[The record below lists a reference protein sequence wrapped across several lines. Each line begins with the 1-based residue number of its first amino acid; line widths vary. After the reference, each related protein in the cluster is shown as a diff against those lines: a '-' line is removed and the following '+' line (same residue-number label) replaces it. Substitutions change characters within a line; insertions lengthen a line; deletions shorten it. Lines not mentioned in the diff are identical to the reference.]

1 MDINLFKVLTSK
13 LKQNTLAGGV
23 AHSIMAPP
31 YRIEK
36 FKFSPTSEMKP
47 KMAAV
52 LLLLYPNEFGEMNFV
67 LTRRRIYNGM
77 HSGQI
82 SFPGGKPDPLDNDL
96 WATALRETHEEIG
109 ILPDEVRYIRSLSK
123 LYVPP
128 TNFLIIPYLGYLQS
142 PYVFLPDPREVEAI
156 LEISLMDF
164 INKESELTNQLN
176 SNSTT
181 ITVPAYI
188 FDQNVVWGATAMILS
203 EFKMLFSA
211 VLAK

>member
-1 MDINLFKVLTSK
+1 MDLALFKVLISK
-13 LKQNTLAGGV
+13 LKQNKLAGGV
-23 AHSIMAPP
+23 AHSLMVPP
-31 YRIEK
+31 YRMDKLKSTLI
-36 FKFSPTSEMKP
+36 SEMKP
-47 KMAAV
+47 KMASV
-52 LLLLYPNEFGEMNFV
+52 LLLLYPNEAGEMNFV
-67 LTRRRIYNGM
+67 LTRRRVYNGV

-82 SFPGGKPDPLDNDL
+82 SFPGGKPDHLDNDL
-96 WATALRETHEEIG
+96 WATALRETHEEVG
-109 ILPDEVRYIRSLSK
+109 IPSDEVRYIRSLSK

-128 TNFLIIPYLGYLQS
+128 SNFLIIPYMGYLQS
-142 PYVFLPDPREVEAI
+142 PYVFKPDPKEVEAI

-164 INKESELTNQLN
+164 INKKSVLTKQLN
-176 SNSTT
+176 SNSTC

>member
-1 MDINLFKVLTSK
+1 MNLNLFKVLTTK
-13 LKQNTLAGGV
+13 LKQNTLAGEV
-23 AHSIMAPP
+23 AHSVMAPP
-31 YRIEK
+31 YRIENIK
-36 FKFSPTSEMKP
+36 SSLITEMKP
-47 KMAAV
+47 KMASV

-67 LTRRRIYNGM
+67 LTRRREYNGM

-82 SFPGGKPDPLDNDL
+82 SFPGGKPDLLDNDL

-109 ILPDEVRYIRSLSK
+109 ILSYEVKYIRSLSK

-128 TNFLIIPYLGYLQS
+128 SNFLIVPFVGYLQS
-142 PYVFLPDPREVEAI
+142 PYTFKPDPREVDAI

-164 INKESELTNQLN
+164 ISKESVLTKQLN
-176 SNSTT
+176 SNSNS
-181 ITVPAYI
+181 IVVPAYI
-188 FDQNVVWGATAMILS
+188 FDKNEVWGATAMILS

>member
-1 MDINLFKVLTSK
+1 MDLTLFKILTSK
-13 LKQNTLAGGV
+13 LKQNKLAGEV
-23 AHSIMAPP
+23 AHSLMAPP
-31 YRIEK
+31 YRMVN
-36 FKFSPTSEMKP
+36 SESTLMPEIQP
-47 KMAAV
+47 KMASV

-67 LTRRRIYNGM
+67 LTRRRVYKGI

-82 SFPGGKPDPLDNDL
+82 SFPGGKPDPLDDDL

-109 ILPDEVRYIRSLSK
+109 ILSDEVIYIRSLSK

-128 TNFLIIPYLGYLQS
+128 SNFLIIPYVGYLQS
-142 PYVFLPDPREVEAI
+142 PYIFKPDPREVKAI

-164 INKESELTNQLN
+164 INKESKLTKQLN
-176 SNSTT
+176 SNSTS
-181 ITVPAYI
+181 IKVPAYI

>member
-1 MDINLFKVLTSK
+1 MNLTLFKVLTTK
-13 LKQNTLAGGV
+13 LKQNTLAGEV
-23 AHSIMAPP
+23 AHSVMAPP
-31 YRIEK
+31 YRIENIK
-36 FKFSPTSEMKP
+36 SYLNTEMKP
-47 KMAAV
+47 RMASV

-67 LTRRRIYNGM
+67 LTRRRVYNGM

-109 ILPDEVRYIRSLSK
+109 ILSDEVTYIRSLSK

-128 TNFLIIPYLGYLQS
+128 SNFLIIPYLGYLQS
-142 PYVFLPDPREVEAI
+142 PYTFKPDPREVDAI

-164 INKESELTNQLN
+164 INKESVLTKLLN
-176 SNSTT
+176 SNSTS
-181 ITVPAYI
+181 IVVPAYI
-188 FDQNVVWGATAMILS
+188 FDKNVVWGATAMILS

>member
-1 MDINLFKVLTSK
+1 MNLTLFKVLTTK
-13 LKQNTLAGGV
+13 LKQNTLAGEF
-23 AHSIMAPP
+23 AHSVMAPP
-31 YRIEK
+31 YRIENIK
-36 FKFSPTSEMKP
+36 SSLITEKKP
-47 KMAAV
+47 KMASV

-67 LTRRRIYNGM
+67 LTRRRVYNGM

-109 ILPDEVRYIRSLSK
+109 ILSDEVKYIRSLSK

-128 TNFLIIPYLGYLQS
+128 SNFLIIPYLGYLQS
-142 PYVFLPDPREVEAI
+142 PYTFKPDPREVDAI

-164 INKESELTNQLN
+164 INKESVMTKQLN
-176 SNSTT
+176 SNSTS
-181 ITVPAYI
+181 IEVPAYI
-188 FDQNVVWGATAMILS
+188 FDKNVVWGATAMILS
-203 EFKMLFSA
+203 EFRMLFSA

>member
-1 MDINLFKVLTSK
+1 MDLALFKVLISK
-13 LKQNTLAGGV
+13 LKQNKLAGGV
-23 AHSIMAPP
+23 AHSLMVPP
-31 YRIEK
+31 YRMDKLKSTLI
-36 FKFSPTSEMKP
+36 SEMKP
-47 KMAAV
+47 KMASV
-52 LLLLYPNEFGEMNFV
+52 LLLLYPNEAGEMNFV
-67 LTRRRIYNGM
+67 LTRRRLYNGV

-82 SFPGGKPDPLDNDL
+82 SFPGGKPDHLDNDL
-96 WATALRETHEEIG
+96 WATALRETHEEVG
-109 ILPDEVRYIRSLSK
+109 IPSDEVRYIRSLSK

-128 TNFLIIPYLGYLQS
+128 SDFLIIPYMGYLQS
-142 PYVFLPDPREVEAI
+142 PYVFKPDPKEVEAI

-164 INKESELTNQLN
+164 INKKSVLTKQLN
-176 SNSTT
+176 SNSTC

>member
-1 MDINLFKVLTSK
+1 MDLTLFTVLKSK
-13 LKQNTLAGGV
+13 LKQNKLAGAV
-23 AHSIMAPP
+23 AHSLMAPP
-31 YRIEK
+31 YRKEK
-36 FKFSPTSEMKP
+36 FKSTLISKMKP
-47 KMAAV
+47 KMASV

-67 LTRRRIYNGM
+67 LIRRRVYNGI

-82 SFPGGKPDPLDNDL
+82 SFPGGKPDHLDNDL
-96 WATALRETHEEIG
+96 WATALRETHEEVG
-109 ILPDEVRYIRSLSK
+109 IPSDEVKYIRSLTK

-128 TNFLIIPYLGYLQS
+128 SNFLIIPYMGYLQS
-142 PYVFLPDPREVEAI
+142 PYVFTPDSREVEAI

-164 INKESELTNQLN
+164 INKKSVLTKQLN
-176 SNSTT
+176 SNSNS

>member
-1 MDINLFKVLTSK
+1 MDLTLFKVLLSK
-13 LKQNTLAGGV
+13 LKQNKLAGRD
-23 AHSIMAPP
+23 AHSLMAPP
-31 YRIEK
+31 YRMVK
-36 FKFSPTSEMKP
+36 FKSTQISEMKP
-47 KMAAV
+47 RMAAV

-67 LTRRRIYNGM
+67 LTRRRVYNGM

-96 WATALRETHEEIG
+96 WATALRETYEEIG
-109 ILPDEVRYIRSLSK
+109 ILPDEVIYIRNLSK

-128 TNFLIIPYLGYLQS
+128 SNFLIIPYLGYLQT
-142 PYVFLPDPREVEAI
+142 PDVFKPDPREVEAI

-164 INKESELTNQLN
+164 INKESVLTKQLN

-203 EFKMLFSA
+203 EFKMLFSS
-211 VLAK
+211 LLSK

>member
-1 MDINLFKVLTSK
+1 MDLTLFTVLTSK
-13 LKQNTLAGGV
+13 LKQNKLAGAV
-23 AHSIMAPP
+23 AHSLMAPP
-31 YRIEK
+31 YRKEK
-36 FKFSPTSEMKP
+36 FKSTLISKMKP
-47 KMAAV
+47 KMASV

-67 LTRRRIYNGM
+67 LIRRRVYNGI

-82 SFPGGKPDPLDNDL
+82 SFPGGKPDHLDNDL
-96 WATALRETHEEIG
+96 WATALRETHEEVG
-109 ILPDEVRYIRSLSK
+109 IPSDEVKYIRSLTK

-128 TNFLIIPYLGYLQS
+128 SNFLIIPYMGYLQS
-142 PYVFLPDPREVEAI
+142 PYVFTPDPREVEAI

-164 INKESELTNQLN
+164 INKKSVLTKQLN
-176 SNSTT
+176 SNSNS

>member
-1 MDINLFKVLTSK
+1 MDLALFKVLISK
-13 LKQNTLAGGV
+13 LKQNKLAGGV
-23 AHSIMAPP
+23 AHSLMVPP
-31 YRIEK
+31 YRMDKLKSTLI
-36 FKFSPTSEMKP
+36 SEMKP
-47 KMAAV
+47 KMASV
-52 LLLLYPNEFGEMNFV
+52 LLLLYPNEAGEMNFV
-67 LTRRRIYNGM
+67 LTRRRVYNGV

-82 SFPGGKPDPLDNDL
+82 SFPGGKPDHLDNDL
-96 WATALRETHEEIG
+96 WATALRETHEEVG
-109 ILPDEVRYIRSLSK
+109 IPSDEVRYIRSLSK

-128 TNFLIIPYLGYLQS
+128 SDFLIIPYMGYLQS
-142 PYVFLPDPREVEAI
+142 PYVFKPDPKEVEAI

-164 INKESELTNQLN
+164 INKKSVLTKQLN
-176 SNSTT
+176 SNSTC

>member
-1 MDINLFKVLTSK
+1 MNLTLFKVLTTK
-13 LKQNTLAGGV
+13 LKQNTLAGEV
-23 AHSIMAPP
+23 AHSVMAPP
-31 YRIEK
+31 NRIENIK
-36 FKFSPTSEMKP
+36 SSLITEMKP
-47 KMAAV
+47 KMASV

-67 LTRRRIYNGM
+67 LTRRRVYNGM

-109 ILPDEVRYIRSLSK
+109 ILSDEVTYIRSLSK

-128 TNFLIIPYLGYLQS
+128 SNFLIIPYLGYLQS
-142 PYVFLPDPREVEAI
+142 PYTFKPDPREVDAI

-164 INKESELTNQLN
+164 INKESVMTKQLN
-176 SNSTT
+176 SNSTS
-181 ITVPAYI
+181 IEVPAYI
-188 FDQNVVWGATAMILS
+188 FDKNVVWGATAMILS
-203 EFKMLFSA
+203 EFRMLFSA

>member
-1 MDINLFKVLTSK
+1 MDLTLFKVLLSK
-13 LKQNTLAGGV
+13 LKQNKLAGRV
-23 AHSIMAPP
+23 AHSLMAPP
-31 YRIEK
+31 YRMVK
-36 FKFSPTSEMKP
+36 FKSTQISEMKP
-47 KMAAV
+47 RMAAV

-67 LTRRRIYNGM
+67 LTRRRVYNGM

-96 WATALRETHEEIG
+96 WATALRETYEEIG
-109 ILPDEVRYIRSLSK
+109 ILPDEVIYIRNLSK

-128 TNFLIIPYLGYLQS
+128 SNFLIIPYLGYLQT
-142 PYVFLPDPREVEAI
+142 PDVFKPDPREVEAI

-164 INKESELTNQLN
+164 INKESVLTKQLN

-203 EFKMLFSA
+203 EFKMLFSS
-211 VLAK
+211 LLSK